1 MTKEDLLYFKD
12 FFLNYVEEFHSDDE
26 TIQKNITLKKHHT
39 LRVLE
44 NMSTITKNLHLDE
57 NSDLLAKTIALFHD
71 IGRFYQFKKYKTYSD
86 SQSENHA
93 ELGIKVL
100 ESTGILSRVSKEEKT
115 IILKAVQ
122 YHNVF
127 KLPSNEESKQILFC
141 KLIRDADKIDI
152 YKVLTDYYEEL
163 DLDLNP
169 AIEHNL
175 PNIEDYSPII
185 IEDIFNS
192 RNSNSELLRTRYD
205 MRLLTLTWVFDINYK
220 ISIDLIKNRDFI
232 NKTLK
237 VLPNNEDMEKVKLSL
252 QNYMDNYMEN

>member
-1 MTKEDLLYFKD
+1 MTEEDLLYFKD
-12 FFLNYVEEFHSDDE
+12 FFLSYVEKFRSNDE
-26 TIQKNITLKKHHT
+26 TIQKNIMLKKHHT

-44 NMSTITKNLHLDE
+44 NISIISKNLQLDE
-57 NSDLLAKTIALFHD
+57 NSDLLAKTIAIFHD
-71 IGRFYQFKKYKTYSD
+71 IGRFYQFEKYKTFSD
-86 SQSENHA
+86 AQSENHA

-100 ESTGILSRVSKEEKT
+100 ESAEVLSRLSKEEKT

-122 YHNVF
+122 YHNMF
-127 KLPSNEESKQILFC
+127 KIPSNEESKYILFC

-152 YKVLTDYYEEL
+152 YKVLTDYYGEL

-175 PNIEDYSPII
+175 PNIEHYSPII
-185 IEDIFNS
+185 IDDILNS
-192 RNSNSELLRTRYD
+192 RNSNSKLLRTRYD
-205 MRLLTLTWVFDINYK
+205 MRLLTLTWIFDINYK

-237 VLPNNEDMEKVKLSL
+237 VLPTNEDMTKVKVALYS
-252 QNYMDNYMEN
+252 YMENF